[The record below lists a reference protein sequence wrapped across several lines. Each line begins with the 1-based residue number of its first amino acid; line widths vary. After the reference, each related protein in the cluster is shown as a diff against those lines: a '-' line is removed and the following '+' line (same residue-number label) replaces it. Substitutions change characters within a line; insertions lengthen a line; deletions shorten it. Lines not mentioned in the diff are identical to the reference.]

1 MQPRLAWVLGD
12 PAGIGPELVAKALV
26 SPAMAAV
33 CRPVV
38 VGPVWLL
45 ARGAKVARVDVSPTR
60 CNADSLDRVPPAAV
74 PVVDTGWPEQEFP
87 YGVLS
92 PAAGRLTIE
101 MLRVAVEM
109 AMAKRVDGIVF
120 GPLNKE
126 ALSKG
131 GNPHKDELRL
141 LAEWLGDTDVS
152 EINAAAGL
160 VTTRVTSH
168 IPLKDVAASVR
179 PDRIML
185 AIRMLHGI
193 LKETGVQDG
202 KIAVAALNPHGGEHG
217 LCGTEE
223 IEIIGPAVARAAA
236 NGLPVVGPFPADTI
250 FLRARKGEFQGIVIM
265 YHDQG
270 QIATKLLGF
279 DRGVTIQG
287 GLSVVTTT
295 PAHGTAFDIAGKG
308 IANPGAFEE
317 AVRLAAR
324 MAAARISGIRP

>member
-1 MQPRLAWVLGD
+1 MTPRLAWVLGD
-12 PAGIGPELVAKALV
+12 PAGIGPELVAKSLAAATTRAL
-26 SPAMAAV
+26 

-38 VGPVWLL
+38 VGPMWLL
-45 ARGAKVARVDVSPTR
+45 QRGMHVARVTTSVAR
-60 CNADSLDRVPPAAV
+60 CDAGTIGQAPAGAV
-74 PVVDTGWPEQEFP
+74 PVVDAGWPEQEFP

-92 PAAGRLTIE
+92 AAAGTLTIE
-101 MLRVAVEM
+101 MLRVAVDM
-109 AMAKRVDGIVF
+109 AQAKRVDGIVF

-126 ALSKG
+126 ALHKG
-131 GNPHKDELRL
+131 GNPHTDELHL

-168 IPLKDVAASVR
+168 IPLKDVAASIR
-179 PDRIML
+179 PERILL
-185 AIRMLHGI
+185 AIRMLHST
-193 LKETGVQDG
+193 LRETGVENG
-202 KIAVAALNPHGGEHG
+202 RIGVAALNPHGGEHG
-217 LCGTEE
+217 LCGSEE
-223 IEIIGPAVARAAA
+223 IEIIGPTIARAQAE
-236 NGLPVVGPFPADTI
+236 GLPAVGPFPADTI

-279 DRGVTIQG
+279 DQGVTIQG

-295 PAHGTAFDIAGKG
+295 PAHGTAFDISGKG
-308 IANPGAFEE
+308 AANPGAFQE

-324 MAAARISGIRP
+324 MAAARISGTPA

>member
-1 MQPRLAWVLGD
+1 MKPRLAWVLGD
-12 PAGIGPELVAKALV
+12 PAGIGPELVAKSVVGADMLEL
-26 SPAMAAV
+26 
-33 CRPVV
+33 CRPIV
-38 VGPVWLL
+38 VGPLGL
-45 ARGAKVARVDVSPTR
+45 FERGVRVAKVNVPAVRVDAAHTET
-60 CNADSLDRVPPAAV
+60 VPAGAV

-92 PAAGRLTIE
+92 GAAGTLTIE
-101 MLRVAVEM
+101 MLRVAVDM
-109 AMAKRVDGIVF
+109 ARAKQVDGIVF

-131 GNPHKDELRL
+131 GNPHKDELHL
-141 LAEWLGDTDVS
+141 FADWLGDTGVG

-168 IPLKDVAASVR
+168 IPLKDVVAHVR
-179 PDRIML
+179 PERIML
-185 AIRMLHGI
+185 AIRMLHST
-193 LKETGVQDG
+193 LKDIGAKNG
-202 KIAVAALNPHGGEHG
+202 AIGVAALNPHGGEHG

-223 IEIIGPAVARAAA
+223 IEIIAPTVARAQAE
-236 NGLPVVGPFPADTI
+236 GLPAVGPFPADTI

-279 DRGVTIQG
+279 DQGVTIQG
-287 GLSVVTTT
+287 GLSVVITT

-308 IANPGAFEE
+308 IANPGAFQE
-317 AVRLAAR
+317 AVRIAAR
-324 MAAARISGIRP
+324 MAAARTAGQHA

>member
-1 MQPRLAWVLGD
+1 MTPRLAWVLGD
-12 PAGIGPELVAKALV
+12 PAGIGPELVAKSLV
-26 SPAMAAV
+26 AANTRGM
-33 CRPVV
+33 CRPVI
-38 VGPVWLL
+38 VGPMWLL
-45 ARGAKVARVDVSPTR
+45 QRGMRVAGVNATVARCD
-60 CNADSLDRVPPAAV
+60 ADKTDQVPAGTV
-74 PVVDTGWPEQEFP
+74 PVVDSGWPEQEFP

-92 PAAGRLTIE
+92 AAAGKLTIE
-101 MLRVAVEM
+101 MLRAAMDM
-109 AMAKRVDGIVF
+109 ARAKRVDGVVF

-131 GNPHKDELRL
+131 GNPYKDELHL
-141 LAEWLGDTDVS
+141 FADWLGDTDAS

-168 IPLKDVAASVR
+168 IPLKDVAANIR

-185 AIRMLHGI
+185 AIRMLHST
-193 LKETGVQDG
+193 LRETGAENG
-202 KIAVAALNPHGGEHG
+202 RIGVAALNPHGGEHG

-223 IEIIGPAVARAAA
+223 IEIIGPTIARAQAE
-236 NGLPVVGPFPADTI
+236 GLQALGPFPADTI
-250 FLRARKGEFQGIVIM
+250 FLRAKKGEFQGIVIM

-279 DRGVTIQG
+279 DQGVTIQG

-308 IANPGAFEE
+308 VANPGAFQE

-324 MAAARISGIRP
+324 MAAARTSGNPA

>member
-1 MQPRLAWVLGD
+1 LKRGMQVAKVEVGTTRVD
-12 PAGIGPELVAKALV
+12 PAKT
-26 SPAMAAV
+26 
-33 CRPVV
+33 
-38 VGPVWLL
+38 
-45 ARGAKVARVDVSPTR
+45 DT
-60 CNADSLDRVPPAAV
+60 VPSGTI
-74 PVVDTGWPEQEFP
+74 PVVDTGWPEEEFP

-92 PAAGRLTIE
+92 AAAGTLTIE
-101 MLRVAVEM
+101 MLKVAVNM
-109 AMAKRVDGIVF
+109 AQAKQVDGIVF

-131 GNPHKDELRL
+131 GNPHKDELHL
-141 LAEWLGDTDVS
+141 LADWLGDTDVG

-168 IPLKDVAASVR
+168 IPLKDVAAHIR

-185 AIRMLHGI
+185 AITMLHRT
-193 LKETGVQDG
+193 LRETGVQNG
-202 KIAVAALNPHGGEHG
+202 KIGVAALNPHGGEHG

-223 IEIIGPAVARAAA
+223 IEIIAPTVARAQAE
-236 NGLPVVGPFPADTI
+236 GLPAVGPFPADTI
-250 FLRARKGEFQGIVIM
+250 FLRAKKGEFQGIVIM

-279 DRGVTIQG
+279 DQGVTIQG

-308 IANPGAFEE
+308 VANPGAFQQ
-317 AVRLAAR
+317 AVRLAAL
-324 MAAARISGIRP
+324 MAAARQSGHHS

>member
-1 MQPRLAWVLGD
+1 MKAKLAWVLGD
-12 PAGIGPELVAKALV
+12 PAGIGPELVAKSLINADLKTR
-26 SPAMAAV
+26 

-38 VGPVWLL
+38 VGPMSLL
-45 ARGAKVARVDVSPTR
+45 RRGMQVAKVEVRATRVDPAETD
-60 CNADSLDRVPPAAV
+60 AVPSGTI
-74 PVVDTGWPEQEFP
+74 PVVDTGWPETEYP

-92 PAAGRLTIE
+92 AAAGTLTIE
-101 MLRVAVEM
+101 MLKVAVNM
-109 AMAKRVDGIVF
+109 ARAKQVDGIVF

-131 GNPHKDELRL
+131 GNPHKDELHL
-141 LAEWLGDTDVS
+141 LAEWLGDTEVG

-168 IPLKDVAASVR
+168 IPLKDVAAHIR

-185 AIRMLHGI
+185 AITMLHRT
-193 LKETGVQDG
+193 LRETGVQNG
-202 KIAVAALNPHGGEHG
+202 KIGVAALNPHGGEHG

-223 IEIIGPAVARAAA
+223 IEIIAPTVARAQAE
-236 NGLPVVGPFPADTI
+236 GLPAVGPFPADTI
-250 FLRARKGEFQGIVIM
+250 FLRAKKGEFQGIVIM

-279 DRGVTIQG
+279 DQGVTIQG

-308 IANPGAFEE
+308 VANPGAFQQ
-317 AVRLAAR
+317 AVRLAAL
-324 MAAARISGIRP
+324 MAAARQSGHHS

>member
-1 MQPRLAWVLGD
+1 MKPRLAWVLGD
-12 PAGIGPELVAKALV
+12 PAGIGPELVAKSLV
-26 SPAMAAV
+26 NADLASV

-38 VGPVWLL
+38 VGPMWLL
-45 ARGAKVARVDVSPTR
+45 KRGIEVARVHVSVTRCDADALESVSP
-60 CNADSLDRVPPAAV
+60 PAVA
-74 PVVDTGWPEQEFP
+74 VVDTGWPQQEFP

-92 PAAGRLTIE
+92 AAAGKLTMD
-101 MLRVAVEM
+101 MLRVAVDM
-109 AMAKRVDGIVF
+109 ALAKRVDGIVF

-131 GNPHKDELRL
+131 GNPHKDELHL
-141 LAEWLGDTDVS
+141 FAEWLGDTDVS

-168 IPLKDVAASVR
+168 IPLKDVAASIC

-185 AIRMLHGI
+185 AIRMLHRT
-193 LKETGVQDG
+193 LKEIGVANG
-202 KIAVAALNPHGGEHG
+202 RIGVAALNPHGGEHG

-223 IEIIGPAVARAAA
+223 IEIIEPTIARA
-236 NGLPVVGPFPADTI
+236 NGEGLPAVGPFPADTI

-279 DRGVTIQG
+279 DQGVTIQG

-308 IANPGAFEE
+308 VANPGAFQE

-324 MAAARISGIRP
+324 MAVARTAGGHS

>member
-1 MQPRLAWVLGD
+1 MTPRLAWVLGD
-12 PAGIGPELVAKALV
+12 PAGIGPELVAKSLV
-26 SPAMAAV
+26 AASTRGV

-38 VGPVWLL
+38 VGPMWLL
-45 ARGAKVARVDVSPTR
+45 QRGMRVAQVAGSVARCD
-60 CNADSLDRVPPAAV
+60 ADKIGQAPAGTV
-74 PVVDTGWPEQEFP
+74 PVVDVGWPEQEFP

-92 PAAGRLTIE
+92 AAAGKLTIE
-101 MLRVAVEM
+101 MLRVAMDM
-109 AMAKRVDGIVF
+109 ALAKQVDGVVF

-131 GNPHKDELRL
+131 GNPYKDELHL
-141 LAEWLGDTDVS
+141 FADWLGDTDVS

-168 IPLKDVAASVR
+168 IPLKDVAARIR
-179 PDRIML
+179 PERIML
-185 AIRMLHGI
+185 AIRMLHHTLRDIGA
-193 LKETGVQDG
+193 EDG
-202 KIAVAALNPHGGEHG
+202 KIGVAALNPHGGEHG

-223 IEIIGPAVARAAA
+223 IEIIAPTIAKAQAE
-236 NGLPVVGPFPADTI
+236 GLPAVGPFPADTI
-250 FLRARKGEFQGIVIM
+250 FLRAKKGEFRGVVIM

-279 DRGVTIQG
+279 DQGVTIQG

-308 IANPGAFEE
+308 LANPGAFQE

-324 MAAARISGIRP
+324 MAAARTPGKPA

>member
-1 MQPRLAWVLGD
+1 MKPRLAWVLGD
-12 PAGIGPELVAKALV
+12 PAGIGPELVAKSLV
-26 SPAMAAV
+26 NADV
-33 CRPVV
+33 TGLCQPVV
-38 VGPVWLL
+38 IGPLWLL
-45 ARGAKVARVDVSPTR
+45 QRGMGVARVNAPMTR
-60 CNADSLDRVPPAAV
+60 CDADTIGQVPAGTV
-74 PVVDTGWPEQEFP
+74 PVVDVGWPEQEFP

-92 PAAGRLTIE
+92 AAAGKLTIE
-101 MLRVAVEM
+101 MLRVAMDM
-109 AMAKRVDGIVF
+109 ARAKQVDGIVF

-131 GNPHKDELRL
+131 GNPYKDELHL
-141 LAEWLGDTDVS
+141 FAEWLGDTDVS

-168 IPLKDVAASVR
+168 IPLKDVVASIR
-179 PDRIML
+179 PERIML
-185 AIRMLHGI
+185 AIRMLHRT
-193 LKETGVQDG
+193 LRETGVKDG
-202 KIAVAALNPHGGEHG
+202 KIGVAALNPHGGEHG

-223 IEIIGPAVARAAA
+223 IEIIAPTVARAQAE
-236 NGLPVVGPFPADTI
+236 GLPAVGPFPADTI

-279 DRGVTIQG
+279 DQGVTIQG

-308 IANPGAFEE
+308 VANPSAFQE
-317 AVRLAAR
+317 AVRVAAR
-324 MAAARISGIRP
+324 MASARMSGNHR

>member
-1 MQPRLAWVLGD
+1 MTPRLAWVLGD
-12 PAGIGPELVAKALV
+12 PAGIGPELVAKSLV
-26 SPAMAAV
+26 AANTRGM
-33 CRPVV
+33 CRPVI
-38 VGPVWLL
+38 VGPMWLL
-45 ARGAKVARVDVSPTR
+45 QRGMRVARANAAAAR
-60 CNADSLDRVPPAAV
+60 CDADKTDQAPAGTV
-74 PVVDTGWPEQEFP
+74 PVVDAGWPEQEFP

-92 PAAGRLTIE
+92 AAAGKLTIE
-101 MLRVAVEM
+101 MLRVAMDM
-109 AMAKRVDGIVF
+109 ARAKRVDGVVF

-131 GNPHKDELRL
+131 GNPYKDELHL
-141 LAEWLGDTDVS
+141 FADWLGDTDVS

-168 IPLKDVAASVR
+168 IPLKDVAASIR
-179 PDRIML
+179 PERIML
-185 AIRMLHGI
+185 AIRMLHST
-193 LKETGVQDG
+193 LRETGAENG
-202 KIAVAALNPHGGEHG
+202 KIGVAALNPHGGEHG

-223 IEIIGPAVARAAA
+223 IEIIGPTIARAQAE
-236 NGLPVVGPFPADTI
+236 GLQALGPFPADTI
-250 FLRARKGEFQGIVIM
+250 FLRAKKGEFQGIVIM

-279 DRGVTIQG
+279 DQGVTIQG

-308 IANPGAFEE
+308 VANPGAFQE

-324 MAAARISGIRP
+324 MAAARTSGNPA

>member
-1 MQPRLAWVLGD
+1 MLPRLAWVLGD
-12 PAGIGPELVAKALV
+12 PAGIGPELVAKSLV
-26 SPAMAAV
+26 AANTRGM
-33 CRPVV
+33 CRPVI
-38 VGPVWLL
+38 VGPTWLAQRGMRVAQVTAPL
-45 ARGAKVARVDVSPTR
+45 ARCD
-60 CNADSLDRVPPAAV
+60 ADRIAEVPAGTV
-74 PVVDTGWPEQEFP
+74 PVVDAGWPEQDFP

-92 PAAGRLTIE
+92 AAAGKLTIE
-101 MLRVAVEM
+101 MLRVAMDM
-109 AMAKRVDGIVF
+109 ALAKQADGVVF

-131 GNPHKDELRL
+131 GNPYKDELHL
-141 LAEWLGDTDVS
+141 FADWLGDTDTS

-168 IPLKDVAASVR
+168 IPLKDVAASIR
-179 PDRIML
+179 PERIML
-185 AIRMLHGI
+185 AIRMLHRTLREIGAADVRI
-193 LKETGVQDG
+193 G
-202 KIAVAALNPHGGEHG
+202 VAALNPHGGEHG

-223 IEIIGPAVARAAA
+223 IEIIAPTIAKAQAE
-236 NGLPVVGPFPADTI
+236 GLPAVGPFPADTI
-250 FLRARKGEFQGIVIM
+250 FLRAKKGEFQGVVIM

-279 DRGVTIQG
+279 DQGVTIQG

-308 IANPGAFEE
+308 LANPGAFQE

-324 MAAARISGIRP
+324 MAAARTSGNSA

>member
-1 MQPRLAWVLGD
+1 MTPRLAWVLGD
-12 PAGIGPELVAKALV
+12 PAGIGPELVAKSIVTAGTRAL
-26 SPAMAAV
+26 
-33 CRPVV
+33 CRPVI
-38 VGPVWLL
+38 VGPTWLL
-45 ARGAKVARVDVSPTR
+45 QRGMRVAHVNASVARCD
-60 CNADSLDRVPPAAV
+60 ADTIGQAPSGTV
-74 PVVDTGWPEQEFP
+74 PVVDAGWPEQEFP

-92 PAAGRLTIE
+92 AAAGKLTIE
-101 MLRVAVEM
+101 MLRVAVDM
-109 AMAKRVDGIVF
+109 ARAKRVDGIVF

-126 ALSKG
+126 ALHKG
-131 GNPHKDELRL
+131 GNPHTDELHL

-168 IPLKDVAASVR
+168 IPLKDVAASIR
-179 PDRIML
+179 PERILL
-185 AIRMLHGI
+185 AIRMLHST
-193 LKETGVQDG
+193 LRETGVENG
-202 KIAVAALNPHGGEHG
+202 RIGVAALNPHGGEHG
-217 LCGTEE
+217 LCGSEE
-223 IEIIGPAVARAAA
+223 IEIIGPTIARAQAE
-236 NGLPVVGPFPADTI
+236 GLPAVGPFPADTI

-279 DRGVTIQG
+279 DQGVTIQG

-308 IANPGAFEE
+308 AANPGAFQE

-324 MAAARISGIRP
+324 MAAARTSGKPA

>member
-1 MQPRLAWVLGD
+1 MTPRLAWVLGD
-12 PAGIGPELVAKALV
+12 PAGIGPELVAKGLAD
-26 SPAMAAV
+26 PATRAV

-38 VGPVWLL
+38 VGPMWLL
-45 ARGAKVARVDVSPTR
+45 TRGMQVAKVHLAAARVDAAR
-60 CNADSLDRVPPAAV
+60 ADAAPAGSI
-74 PVVDTGWPEQEFP
+74 PVVDAGWPEQEFP

-92 PAAGRLTIE
+92 GAAGALAME
-101 MLRVAVEM
+101 MLRVAVDM
-109 AMAKRVDGIVF
+109 ARAKHVDGIVF

-131 GNPHKDELRL
+131 GNPHKDELHL
-141 LAEWLGDTDVS
+141 FADWLGDTHVS

-168 IPLKDVAASVR
+168 IPLKDVAASIR
-179 PDRIML
+179 PERIML
-185 AIRMLHGI
+185 AIRMLDRT
-193 LKETGVQDG
+193 LKETGVAHG
-202 KIAVAALNPHGGEHG
+202 TIGVAALNPHGGEHG

-223 IEIIGPAVARAAA
+223 VEIIEPTVARAQAE
-236 NGLPVVGPFPADTI
+236 GLPAMGPFPADTI
-250 FLRARKGEFQGIVIM
+250 FLRARKGELQGVVMM

-279 DRGVTIQG
+279 DQGVTIQG
-287 GLSVVTTT
+287 GLSVVITT

-308 IANPGAFEE
+308 VANPGAFQE

-324 MAAARISGIRP
+324 MAAARAAARA